1 MPVITGRDCIAQA
14 QSGTGKTVRNSC
26 PGMPLSTT
34 INIHLSIA
42 QLFQATFSIAALQR
56 IDDTKCS
63 QCIILSPT
71 RELAVQTSEVVTSLS
86 SHMENVR
93 VHACIGGTSKAE
105 SAAQLR
111 GGCQVVV
118 GTPGRVIDM
127 IKSRILNVAGIR
139 MLILDEADEMLS
151 MGFMDQIRE
160 VVGLIPETSQIAIFS
175 ATLPPE
181 ALDMTRMFMQ
191 DPIRI
196 LVQKEALTLQ
206 GLKQFYVALPD
217 ARMKFDT
224 IADIYGH
231 LNVGQTV
238 IFCNTRREV
247 DSLADYMTE
256 QDFTV
261 SVLHAGL
268 TSEERTATM
277 QAFRTGASRVLIT
290 SNVLARGIDVQQV
303 SLVINFSVC
312 KDVSTYIHRVGR
324 SARYGRKG
332 VAINFITPRDV
343 GLIRSIES
351 YYQTQIDELPT
362 FRALSELN
370 A

>member
-1 MPVITGRDCIAQA
+1 
-14 QSGTGKTVRNSC
+14 
-26 PGMPLSTT
+26 
-34 INIHLSIA
+34 
-42 QLFQATFSIAALQR
+42 
-56 IDDTKCS
+56 
-63 QCIILSPT
+63 
-71 RELAVQTSEVVTSLS
+71 
-86 SHMENVR
+86 
-93 VHACIGGTSKAE
+93 
-105 SAAQLR
+105 
-111 GGCQVVV
+111 
-118 GTPGRVIDM
+118 M

-217 ARMKFDT
+217 VRMKFDT

-351 YYQTQIDELPT
+351 YYQTQIDELPA

-370 A
+370 G